1 MNPDEIK
8 DLLADYL
15 GDELSPSD
23 RQRFEQYLTSD
34 PDFAAEVEALRR
46 TLSAMR
52 SLEVPG
58 QWSAP
63 GVTAARTGVAR
74 GAILLRY
81 AAVILLAF
89 TGGFLV
95 RGQSGTGSEP
105 APPSVVEP
113 ERPAR
118 QHDWQTRFASAYAEN
133 AGKSGL
139 ARSLVALAAA
149 TR

>member
-1 MNPDEIK
+1 MNPDEVK

-15 GDELSPSD
+15 GDELSPGD

-34 PDFAAEVEALRR
+34 PDFAAEVETLRR

-63 GVTAARTGVAR
+63 GIPAARTRAFR
-74 GAILLRY
+74 AATLLRY

-95 RGQSGTGSEP
+95 RGQSDIESEP

-113 ERPAR
+113 ERRPR
-118 QHDWQTRFASAYAEN
+118 QHDLQRRFASAYTRN
-133 AGKSGL
+133 ADKSGL
-139 ARSLVALAAA
+139 ARSLVALAQA